1 MSALFRRYRNGELNN
16 KDITTAIKE
25 LDNDVYTFNVETM
38 SCTIV
43 TEAENLLKIYGKTY
57 GLRTL
62 DALHLA
68 AFSLISESDWTFVTA
83 DIQQNEVAKE
93 MNITT
98 ILPIR

>member
-1 MSALFRRYRNGELNN
+1 MNLFFDTSALVKFYHNEVG
-16 KDITTAIKE
+16 
-25 LDNDVYTFNVETM
+25 
-38 SCTIV
+38 